1 MVYKSVEGQILEY
14 ARYLKVMKN
23 EQSVESIINWEWL
36 QIASILIFTVAF
48 WWIIGKGAGTSWG
61 NNFW

>member
-1 MVYKSVEGQILEY
+1 MGECWQLFYAKHMVYKSVEGQILEY

-48 WWIIGKGAGTSWG
+48 W
-61 NNFW
+61 